1 MTKPLSQ
8 LLNRRFQ
15 SLHPSTSSHRPDVLR
30 EGGAY
35 DSVGNRLTEESK
47 VKGLLSAVD
56 YTYDEANRLTSVD
69 NVAYTWDANGNLLN
83 DGVNAY
89 TYDSANRLISVSNQ
103 TSVTSYQYNGL
114 GDRLT
119 QNDVQ
124 YTLDLNAGLTQVLD
138 DGDNTYLYGPS
149 TGPEGCIA
157 QTGSNTEYL
166 VSTSSTYHLGDAP
179 VSFFQ
184 ILKISACT
192 NS

>member
-1 MTKPLSQ
+1 MDRQSTF
-8 LLNRRFQ
+8 RR
-15 SLHPSTSSHRPDVLR
+15 
-30 EGGAY
+30 
-35 DSVGNRLTEESK
+35 
-47 VKGLLSAVD
+47 
-56 YTYDEANRLTSVD
+56 
-69 NVAYTWDANGNLLN
+69 
-83 DGVNAY
+83 VNTY
-89 TYDSANRLISVSNQ
+89 TYDSANRLTMVNSPSSVVEYS
-103 TSVTSYQYNGL
+103 YNGL

-119 QNDVQ
+119 QNDVH

-157 QTGSNTEYL
+157 QTGSNTEYF
-166 VSTSSTYHLGDAP
+166 LGDAP